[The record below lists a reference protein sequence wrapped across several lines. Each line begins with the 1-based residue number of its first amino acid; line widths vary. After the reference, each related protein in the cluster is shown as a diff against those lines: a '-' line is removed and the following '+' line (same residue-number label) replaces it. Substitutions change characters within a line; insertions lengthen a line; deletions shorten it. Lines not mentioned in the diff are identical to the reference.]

1 MGVWR
6 GASHVQVGR
15 RNRVDPTH
23 ALLYCTGFVRRAR
36 FEEQITTL
44 HDSATTFFKGN
55 ERECVLDL
63 LEMASCIPS
72 PR

>member
-1 MGVWR
+1 MCGVAHRTCRW
-6 GASHVQVGR
+6 A
-15 RNRVDPTH
+15 DEIELTPTH